1 MTRAPG
7 WRKIA
12 TMPGNTS
19 TRQAPATSSG
29 WFESPLAQALMA
41 EALRQASPVIARVYG
56 RWAVHLR
63 PSEGSFCALTGHR
76 ANRLLSLARSGDRLS
91 GDVQCRDDAL
101 PVADA
106 SVALIVAQHVLE
118 TSDQPEQLIASLA
131 RVLEPE
137 GTLMILLLNPLGPAR
152 LRWRG
157 CGLRPPG
164 AATVRQWLQ
173 DHDLQVDSC
182 SGLGPLWNPPKAVDP
197 EPSARRRYLER
208 FLFARLVIARKHQA
222 GLMPIR
228 PGRRALRLGSGVQA
242 G

>member
-1 MTRAPG
+1 
-7 WRKIA
+7 
-12 TMPGNTS
+12 
-19 TRQAPATSSG
+19 
-29 WFESPLAQALMA
+29 MA
-41 EALRQASPVIARVYG
+41 ETLRQASPVIARVYG
-56 RWAVHLR
+56 RWALHLR
-63 PSEGSFCALTGHR
+63 PCEGASCALTGHR
-76 ANRLLSLARSGDRLS
+76 ANRLLNLTRSGDRLS
-91 GDVQCRDDAL
+91 GDAQCRDDAL

-118 TSDQPEQLIASLA
+118 TSDRPEQLIASLA
-131 RVLEPE
+131 RILEPE

-164 AATVRQWLQ
+164 AAVVRQWLH
-173 DHDLQVDSC
+173 DNDLQVDSC
-182 SGLGPLWNPPKAVDP
+182 SGLGPLWGPPDAVDP
-197 EPSARRRYLER
+197 DPSARRRYLER

-222 GLMPIR
+222 GLIPIR